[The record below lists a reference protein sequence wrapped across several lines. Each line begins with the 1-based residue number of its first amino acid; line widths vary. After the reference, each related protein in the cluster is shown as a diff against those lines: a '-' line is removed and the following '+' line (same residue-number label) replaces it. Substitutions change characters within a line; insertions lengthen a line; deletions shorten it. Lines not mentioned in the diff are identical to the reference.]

1 MSEHNV
7 KPRKICHN
15 SIPFTFPYFS
25 VFQSYRITKEI
36 NEYEEEYVS
45 FENIYFLNMNL
56 PF

>member
-45 FENIYFLNMNL
+45 FENIYFLNLNL

>member
-7 KPRKICHN
+7 KPRKIYV
-15 SIPFTFPYFS
+15 ITFHLLFHI

-36 NEYEEEYVS
+36 NEYKEEYLS
-45 FENIYFLNMNL
+45 FENFYFLNLDL